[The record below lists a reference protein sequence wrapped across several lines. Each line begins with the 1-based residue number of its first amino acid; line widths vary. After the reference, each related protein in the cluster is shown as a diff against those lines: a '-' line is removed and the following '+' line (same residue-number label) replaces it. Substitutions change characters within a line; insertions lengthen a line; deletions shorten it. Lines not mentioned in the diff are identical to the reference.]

1 MDVKVIS
8 ATPYPAFVCSTA
20 AGICYGKDNA
30 SRKRLRTCFNADH
43 LSVFEHASAT
53 FSVEGISRA
62 CMAQLTRHR
71 LCSFCVESQRYCKY
85 DEEFF
90 AGNWYV
96 MPPEFEGWKVH
107 NPLTEKE
114 YRAFDAF
121 MKDRAREYLLAIDK
135 GMKPED
141 ARYLLPEATKTNLMV
156 TMNARQ
162 LFHVLDMRADGA
174 AQWEIQAVANAMLEE
189 LKAEGEEWA
198 FIVGLWEGKRE
209 QVL

>member
-8 ATPYPAFVCSTA
+8 ATQWPAFVCSTA

-71 LCSFCVESQRYCKY
+71 LASFCVESQRYCKY
-85 DEEFF
+85 DEAFF
-90 AGNWYV
+90 AGDWYV
-96 MPPEFEGWKVH
+96 IPPQFFEDHPAEFAEH
-107 NPLTEKE
+107 MERCADA
-114 YRAFDAF
+114 YRG
-121 MKDRAREYLLAIDK
+121 AIMAGVK
-135 GMKPED
+135 AED
-141 ARYLLPEATKTNLMV
+141 ARYLLPEATKTNLIV

-162 LFHVLDMRADGA
+162 LFHVADMRMDSA
-174 AQWEIQAVANAMLEE
+174 AQWEIRDLARVMLRE
-189 LKAEGEEWA
+189 LKDEGDEWA
-198 FIVGLWEGKRE
+198 FTIGLWEDKHAI
-209 QVL
+209 VL